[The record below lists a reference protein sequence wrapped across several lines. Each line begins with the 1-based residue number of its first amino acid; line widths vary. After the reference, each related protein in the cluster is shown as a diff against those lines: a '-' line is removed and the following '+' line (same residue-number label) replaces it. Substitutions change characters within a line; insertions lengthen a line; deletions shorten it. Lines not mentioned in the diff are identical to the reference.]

1 MRILHIITSLR
12 TGGAEHLLADLLP
25 KLREYGQE
33 AEVLLF
39 DGTNTPFYSKLN
51 EAGIKIHFLGIGYK
65 EIYKPLNLMRLM
77 RFFAHHKYDI
87 VHTHNTPCQLLAAIL
102 HKYFTFQLVTTEHN
116 TNNRRRNWTWFKY
129 IDRWMYRQYG
139 AIICVSDKTKMNL
152 INYLI
157 DKDIVSRIHII
168 YNGIRSELYKQS
180 AKRAIGKIK
189 DIIMVAEFRAQ
200 KDQPTLI
207 RAISLLPK
215 DYHLTLVG
223 DGPERKSC
231 EELVNTLCIADRVTF
246 AGVRIDIPQLL
257 ADADVAVI
265 SSHYEGMPLACIEA
279 MAAGKPLIASDVDG
293 IHEVVAEAGLL
304 FPHEDANQL
313 AVLIKQVCSDESTY
327 TEVVE
332 RCLKRAKLYD
342 IADMVKQYLII
353 YKKLYKNEEVSDS
366 TLSGPY
372 RRGGDEIYS
381 TSI

>member
-1 MRILHIITSLR
+1 
-12 TGGAEHLLADLLP
+12 
-25 KLREYGQE
+25 
-33 AEVLLF
+33 
-39 DGTNTPFYSKLN
+39 
-51 EAGIKIHFLGIGYK
+51 
-65 EIYKPLNLMRLM
+65 
-77 RFFAHHKYDI
+77 
-87 VHTHNTPCQLLAAIL
+87 
-102 HKYFTFQLVTTEHN
+102 
-116 TNNRRRNWTWFKY
+116 
-129 IDRWMYRQYG
+129 
-139 AIICVSDKTKMNL
+139 
-152 INYLI
+152 
-157 DKDIVSRIHII
+157 
-168 YNGIRSELYKQS
+168 
-180 AKRAIGKIK
+180 
-189 DIIMVAEFRAQ
+189 
-200 KDQPTLI
+200 
-207 RAISLLPK
+207 
-215 DYHLTLVG
+215 
-223 DGPERKSC
+223 
-231 EELVNTLCIADRVTF
+231 VTF
-246 AGVRIDIPQLL
+246 AGVRTDIPQLL

-366 TLSGPY
+366 TLSGSY